1 MRLNDKDIMAALD
14 KGEIAITPRP
24 SADRISGVSLD
35 LLLGNEFRVFQVYN
49 APYIDLSGN
58 KEKMA
63 ETLNQCMSDEI
74 YIPDG
79 EAFILHP
86 NDFAI
91 SVTYESVTL
100 APDLVG
106 WLDGRSSL
114 ARVGLMVHA
123 TAHRIDPGWSGK
135 IVLEFYNAG
144 RLPLALRPKMCI
156 GALNFER
163 LSSPCAS
170 PYNLRSSSKYKEQQS
185 AVISRINQ
193 D

>member
-1 MRLNDKDIMAALD
+1 MRLNDKNIFEAME
-14 KGEIAITPRP
+14 KGEIVITPKP
-24 SADRISGVSLD
+24 EDKRISGVSVD
-35 LLLGNEFRVFQVYN
+35 LLLGNEFRVFQPYN
-49 APYIDLSGN
+49 APFLDLGGN
-58 KEKMA
+58 KEEMN
-63 ETLNQCMSDEI
+63 ETLDQVMSDKI
-74 YIPDG
+74 YIPDD
-79 EAFILHP
+79 EVFILHP

-100 APDLVG
+100 APNLVG

-123 TAHRIDPGWSGK
+123 TAHRIDPGWNGK

-163 LSSPCAS
+163 LESSS
-170 PYNLRSSSKYKEQQS
+170 LTPYNKRESSKYKNQS
-185 AVISRINQ
+185 GPVSSRIC
-193 D
+193 

>member
-86 NDFAI
+86 NGSHPENGRTAVGI
-91 SVTYESVTL
+91 
-100 APDLVG
+100 AP
-106 WLDGRSSL
+106 RF
-114 ARVGLMVHA
+114 
-123 TAHRIDPGWSGK
+123 PGAP
-135 IVLEFYNAG
+135 F
-144 RLPLALRPKMCI
+144 RP
-156 GALNFER
+156 A
-163 LSSPCAS
+163 
-170 PYNLRSSSKYKEQQS
+170 
-185 AVISRINQ
+185 
-193 D
+193 